1 MSLAPNTTLSEGEGR
16 SSLGIGERRVGRTG
30 TDERAG
36 ADGGSS
42 AEGSSKGSS
51 AEGKVRL
58 KHANPSTL
66 KGSLSHH
73 RESPNT
79 APDLPR
85 ASSWQ
90 TIEPPPAAAAA
101 PGVLDTAL
109 LDTALPA
116 EHDDVAAVRQAALD
130 TALGLMREMGFAD
143 EALNTDV
150 LAACGYNAER
160 AISLLLGDEQF
171 DVRHG

>member
-1 MSLAPNTTLSEGEGR
+1 MPGCAR
-16 SSLGIGERRVGRTG
+16 SYLIN
-30 TDERAG
+30 G
-36 ADGGSS
+36 A
-42 AEGSSKGSS
+42 
-51 AEGKVRL
+51 
-58 KHANPSTL
+58 T
-66 KGSLSHH
+66 
-73 RESPNT
+73 SPNT

-90 TIEPPPAAAAA
+90 TTEPPPAAAAA
-101 PGVLDTAL
+101 PGVLDSALLDTAL

-116 EHDDVAAVRQAALD
+116 EHDDVAAVRQAELD

>member
-1 MSLAPNTTLSEGEGR
+1 M
-16 SSLGIGERRVGRTG
+16 
-30 TDERAG
+30 
-36 ADGGSS
+36 
-42 AEGSSKGSS
+42 
-51 AEGKVRL
+51 RL

-73 RESPNT
+73 HESHRSGQGPPLSIPPKSPNT

-101 PGVLDTAL
+101 PGVLDSALLYTAL
-109 LDTALPA
+109 D
-116 EHDDVAAVRQAALD
+116 
-130 TALGLMREMGFAD
+130 LMREMGFAD
-143 EALNTDV
+143 EVLNTDV